1 MNPEKLADKV
11 EMLKQ
16 VPLFSQMTPQQ
27 LEEIATQAEVV
38 TVHAGSMYAKY
49 GTPGSQFGLILS
61 GEVQAMKYGKVLREM
76 GEGDFFGEISLID
89 GGPRTATIM
98 TKTDVNLL
106 VVNKESFDQLLE
118 KAPELQRKMINVL
131 CQYLRQYEMN
141 IS

>member
-11 EMLKQ
+11 EILKQ
-16 VPLFSQMTPQQ
+16 VPLFSQMTPLQ
-27 LEEIATQAEVV
+27 LDEIAKHAEVV
-38 TVHAGSMYAKY
+38 TVRAGSMYAKY
-49 GTPGSQFGLILS
+49 GMPGSQFGLILS

-106 VVNKESFDQLLE
+106 VVKKESFDRLLE
-118 KAPELQRKMINVL
+118 TAPDLQRKMINVL
-131 CQYLRQYEMN
+131 CGYLRQSETS